1 MYLLPGPWF
10 RVMGLPI
17 NFVNYPTG
25 LVVEEEQGI
34 VLLSFGHNDL
44 TGYLAKINLHELLNS
59 LQPV

>member
-1 MYLLPGPWF
+1 
-10 RVMGLPI
+10 MGLPI